1 MHYPPRSST
10 REQRAARAARANRNP
25 QPAKPAT
32 PTWQAM
38 PATPA
43 RPPTLAAPAK
53 QADGKDQQQPK
64 FDLVTAIGELILIA
78 GVFVAAFTLWNLYV
92 TDLQAERQTA
102 QAVEDF
108 KAPCPDITSLDERT
122 SPPPETGAVT
132 AGEVFATMHVPAWRY
147 MTIPIKE
154 GTSQAVLNTGA
165 AGHYLNT
172 AMPGQVGNFSVA
184 GHRRTYGSNFRRVDI
199 LKPGDPIIVETKT
212 AWIIYKVESTRIVSP
227 KNLEVIKPNPLIP
240 QAAAKDRYLTMT
252 TCHPEYGN
260 SERFI
265 VHNIFDH
272 WVPKDTGIPK
282 ELAGKNPCSN

>member
-1 MHYPPRSST
+1 MHYPPRST
-10 REQRAARAARANRNP
+10 NRKERADRARTTANRVP
-25 QPAKPAT
+25 CRPAP
-32 PTWQAM
+32 PPLPEPPSWHAM

-43 RPPTLAAPAK
+43 TPAVPVNRDK
-53 QADGKDQQQPK
+53 SQPR
-64 FDLVTAIGELILIA
+64 FDPVTAIGEVILLLGI
-78 GVFVAAFTLWNLYV
+78 FVAAFTLWNLYV

-122 SPPPETGAVT
+122 SPPPEIGAVT
-132 AGEVFATMHVPAWRY
+132 AGEVFATMHVPAWHF

-165 AGHYLNT
+165 AGHYHNT
-172 AMPGQVGNFSVA
+172 AMPGQIGNFSVA
-184 GHRRTYGSNFRRVDI
+184 AHRRTYGSNFRRVDI
-199 LKPGDPIIVETKT
+199 LKPGDPIIVETKS
-212 AWIIYKVESTRIVSP
+212 AWLIYKVESTRIVSP
-227 KNLEVIKPNPLIP
+227 KNLDVIKPNPIDDSKP
-240 QAAAKDRYLTMT
+240 SQAYLTMT

-282 ELAGKNPCSN
+282 ELAGKNPCSK

>member
-1 MHYPPRSST
+1 MHYPPRST
-10 REQRAARAARANRNP
+10 NRKERAARARTTANRVP
-25 QPAKPAT
+25 CRPAP
-32 PTWQAM
+32 PPLPEPPSWHAM

-43 RPPTLAAPAK
+43 TPAVPVNRDK
-53 QADGKDQQQPK
+53 SQPR
-64 FDLVTAIGELILIA
+64 FDPVTAIGEVILLLGI
-78 GVFVAAFTLWNLYV
+78 FVAAFTLWNLYV

-122 SPPPETGAVT
+122 SPPPEIGEVT
-132 AGEVFATMHVPAWRY
+132 EGEVFATMHVPAWRY

-199 LKPGDPIIVETKT
+199 LKPGDPIIVETKS

-227 KNLEVIKPNPLIP
+227 KNLEVIKPNPIDDSKP
-240 QAAAKDRYLTMT
+240 SQAYLTMT

-272 WVPKDTGIPK
+272 WVPKETGIPK

>member
-1 MHYPPRSST
+1 
-10 REQRAARAARANRNP
+10 
-25 QPAKPAT
+25 
-32 PTWQAM
+32 M

-43 RPPTLAAPAK
+43 TPAVPVNR
-53 QADGKDQQQPK
+53 DKDKPR
-64 FDLVTAIGELILIA
+64 FDPVTAIGEVILLLGIFA
-78 GVFVAAFTLWNLYV
+78 AAFTLWNLFV
-92 TDLQAERQTA
+92 TDIQAEKQTA
-102 QAVEDF
+102 QAIKAF
-108 KAPCPDITSLDERT
+108 QAPCPDITSRDERT
-122 SPPPETGAVT
+122 TPPPEIGAVT

-172 AMPGQVGNFSVA
+172 AMPGQIGNFSVA

-199 LKPGDPIIVETKT
+199 LKPGDPIIIETKT
-212 AWIIYKVESTRIVSP
+212 AWLIYKVESTRIVSP
-227 KNLEVIKPNPLIP
+227 KNLDVIKPNPLIP

-272 WVPKDTGIPK
+272 WVPKDSGIPK
-282 ELAGKNPCSN
+282 ELAGKNPCSK

>member
-1 MHYPPRSST
+1 
-10 REQRAARAARANRNP
+10 
-25 QPAKPAT
+25 
-32 PTWQAM
+32 M

-64 FDLVTAIGELILIA
+64 FDLVTAIGELIVIA
-78 GVFVAAFTLWNLYV
+78 GIFVAAFTLWNLFV
-92 TDLQAERQTA
+92 TDMQAEKNSA
-102 QAVEDF
+102 QAVEEF

-122 SPPPETGAVT
+122 SPPPEIEPVASGQL
-132 AGEVFATMHVPAWRY
+132 FATMHVPAWHF

-165 AGHYLNT
+165 AGHYLGT

-227 KNLEVIKPNPLIP
+227 KNLEVIKPNPIDDSKP
-240 QAAAKDRYLTMT
+240 SQAYLTMT

-272 WVPKDTGIPK
+272 WVPKETGIPK

>member
-1 MHYPPRSST
+1 
-10 REQRAARAARANRNP
+10 
-25 QPAKPAT
+25 
-32 PTWQAM
+32 M

-43 RPPTLAAPAK
+43 TPAVPVNRDK
-53 QADGKDQQQPK
+53 SQPR
-64 FDLVTAIGELILIA
+64 FDPVTAIGEVILLLGI
-78 GVFVAAFTLWNLYV
+78 FVAAFTLWNLYV

-122 SPPPETGAVT
+122 SPPPEIEPVASGQL
-132 AGEVFATMHVPAWRY
+132 FATMHVPAWHF

-165 AGHYLNT
+165 AGHYLGT

-199 LKPGDPIIVETKT
+199 LKPGAPIIVETKN

-227 KNLEVIKPNPLIP
+227 KNLEVIKPNPIDDSKP
-240 QAAAKDRYLTMT
+240 AQAYLTMT

-272 WVPKDTGIPK
+272 WVPKETGIPK

>member
-1 MHYPPRSST
+1 MHYPPRST
-10 REQRAARAARANRNP
+10 NRKERAARARTTANRVP
-25 QPAKPAT
+25 CRPAP
-32 PTWQAM
+32 PPLPEPPSWHAM

-43 RPPTLAAPAK
+43 TPAVPVNRDK
-53 QADGKDQQQPK
+53 SQPR
-64 FDLVTAIGELILIA
+64 FDPVTAIGEVILLLGI
-78 GVFVAAFTLWNLYV
+78 FVAAFTLWNLYV

-122 SPPPETGAVT
+122 SPPPEIGAVT
-132 AGEVFATMHVPAWRY
+132 AGEVFATMHVPAWRF

-172 AMPGQVGNFSVA
+172 AMPGQIGNFSVA
-184 GHRRTYGSNFRRVDI
+184 AHRRTYGSNFRRVDT
-199 LKPGDPIIVETKT
+199 LKPGDPIIIETKN

-227 KNLEVIKPNPLIP
+227 KNLDVIKPNPIDDSKP
-240 QAAAKDRYLTMT
+240 TQAYLTMT

>member
-1 MHYPPRSST
+1 MHYPPRST
-10 REQRAARAARANRNP
+10 NRKERAARARTTANRVP
-25 QPAKPAT
+25 CRPAP
-32 PTWQAM
+32 PPLPEPPSWHAM

-43 RPPTLAAPAK
+43 TPAVPVNRDK
-53 QADGKDQQQPK
+53 SQPR
-64 FDLVTAIGELILIA
+64 FDPVTAIGEVILLLGI
-78 GVFVAAFTLWNLYV
+78 FVAAFTLWNLYV

-122 SPPPETGAVT
+122 SPPPEMEKVT
-132 AGEVFATMHVPAWRY
+132 AGQLFATMHVPAWRY

-199 LKPGDPIIVETKT
+199 LKPGDPIIIETKT

-227 KNLEVIKPNPLIP
+227 KNLEVIKPNPIDDSKP
-240 QAAAKDRYLTMT
+240 AQAYLTMT